1 MTQIFFNRR
10 FDRFKWI
17 YTDFF
22 FLLLLMELH
31 ADDTDQAD
39 ETDFLSLLMKF
50 HTDGTDIFL
59 TADSADLN
67 RFIQISFSS
76 DC

>member
-1 MTQIFFNRR
+1 
-10 FDRFKWI
+10 
-17 YTDFF
+17 
-22 FLLLLMELH
+22 MELH
-31 ADDTDQAD
+31 ADDTDWAD

-50 HTDGTDIFL
+50 HTDGADIFL
-59 TADSADLN
+59 TADLTDWY